1 MIKTIVFDFDGTLMD
16 SMGMW
21 HSLMGDYLKS
31 KGVILT
37 EDLEQMVVTT
47 GFVKGMEKLNEIY
60 HFEESPQDLL
70 DDIGHI
76 IIDNYLHHVAKKP
89 YVDETLAFCRDQGY
103 DLALASA
110 TSSDYL
116 GQVLEK
122 RGLDHF
128 FKLVQTCDMV
138 DLAKKDEA
146 FYHVLAERLGRKP
159 EEILFVDDA
168 PYALETAQGVGIRV
182 VAVYDHESKD
192 LWDKGRFDQFES
204 IRDLGELQGL
214 VEKR

>member
-1 MIKTIVFDFDGTLMD
+1 
-16 SMGMW
+16 
-21 HSLMGDYLKS
+21 
-31 KGVILT
+31 
-37 EDLEQMVVTT
+37 
-47 GFVKGMEKLNEIY
+47 
-60 HFEESPQDLL
+60 
-70 DDIGHI
+70 
-76 IIDNYLHHVAKKP
+76 
-89 YVDETLAFCRDQGY
+89 
-103 DLALASA
+103 
-110 TSSDYL
+110 
-116 GQVLEK
+116 
-122 RGLDHF
+122 
-128 FKLVQTCDMV
+128 MV